1 MIRNTLLRF
10 LFVVSV
16 FQSRS
21 EKHSG
26 INSLKKYLRTFFL
39 SFIFL
44 FAQRAFAQSDY
55 SQPVIVQGD
64 CCHLKILTWNIQML
78 PGIVSKCYNRE
89 ARCKGIIH
97 DLENT
102 DYDIIVFQEVFSQQ
116 AYHLLYEG
124 LKNEYPYQ
132 SGMSLKNHFLFAPN
146 GVLIISRLPFK
157 IVDYTFFNNCK
168 GADFFSCKGALL
180 IEAEK
185 NGKRFQLVATHLQAD
200 NKDKDRRIRRQE
212 YAEIYDRL
220 LKPYACDNVPQ
231 FIAGDMN
238 TPSIDT
244 LGYHSMIRI
253 YQCMDGNLSG
263 DIKYTY
269 DGKNNPLVIHAD
281 RSLQHQLDY
290 ILIRN
295 NCCPMDFEKRQIIKF
310 QYQWNSSFRDLSDHY
325 ALEGEFELGN

>member
-1 MIRNTLLRF
+1 MNRNPLLRF
-10 LFVVSV
+10 LSLINV
-16 FQSRS
+16 FQNPS

-26 INSLKKYLRTFFL
+26 IAISKKSLKTFLFF
-39 SFIFL
+39 FIFL
-44 FAQRAFAQSDY
+44 LTQPAFAQVDSVK
-55 SQPVIVQGD
+55 SVTIQGD
-64 CCHLKILTWNIQML
+64 CCHLKILTWNVQML
-78 PGIVSKCYNRE
+78 PDIVKRCYNRE
-89 ARCKGIIH
+89 ERCKGIIH

-102 DYDIIVFQEVFSQQ
+102 DYDVIVFQEVFSQQ

-124 LKNEYPYQ
+124 LKKEYPYQ
-132 SGMSLKNHFLFAPN
+132 SGMPLKNHFLFAPN

-185 NGKRFQLVATHLQAD
+185 NGRRFQLVATHLQAD
-200 NKDKDRRIRRQE
+200 NKDKDRKIRQQE
-212 YAEIYDRL
+212 YAEIYERL

-238 TPSIDT
+238 TPSIDSS
-244 LGYHSMIRI
+244 GYHSMIRT
-253 YQCMDGNLSG
+253 YQCVDGNLSG
-263 DIKYTY
+263 DLKYTY

-295 NCCPMDFEKRQIIKF
+295 NCCPLDYEKRQIVKF
-310 QYQWNSSFRDLSDHY
+310 QYQWNPTLTDLSDHY